1 MGLPTG
7 GEGAEADE
15 TLLAAVRA
23 AAAPDFEV
31 LGEIARR
38 ERDGAVVFLARAA
51 ADRGLVALRV
61 TPEPGGMEFQLE
73 LVRKLDPG
81 LPSPAGTCSR
91 CGAQFLAWARFCS
104 KCGSAI
110 FGGAEDDESPHAR
123 EELRA
128 AVEEAAS
135 GRYEILGEMRHAEGV
150 GVVYFARDLASGRI
164 EALRVQPEEG
174 EQEYSIG
181 KTNVMRRLSVSIQTT
196 RAPAPSPPPA
206 PPTPPAPSART
217 TPASPPPAR
226 RPAAPPPTRP
236 PAAARR
242 PAPMMPPQPAPSRR
256 RRSLHVPLPDVRV
269 PDLSPAAW
277 VAIAF
282 VVLIVIIIIVA

>member
-1 MGLPTG
+1 LSELRQTGATRFGLPTG
-7 GEGAEADE
+7 GEGAGAEDS
-15 TLLAAVRA
+15 LLAAVRA
-23 AAAPDFEV
+23 TAAPDFDV

-38 ERDGAVVFLARAA
+38 ERDGVVVFLARAV
-51 ADRGLVALRV
+51 ADQGLVALRL
-61 TPEPGGMEFQLE
+61 TPDAGGQSFQLE
-73 LVRKLDPG
+73 LVHKLDSG
-81 LPSPAGTCSR
+81 LPAPSGTCSK
-91 CGAQFLAWARFCS
+91 CGAPFVAWARFCS

-110 FGGAEDDESPHAR
+110 FGNAERAESPHAR

-150 GVVYFARDLASGRI
+150 GVVYFARDLTSGRI

-196 RAPAPSPPPA
+196 RTPTPPARPAPVVPPPA
-206 PPTPPAPSART
+206 PAPTRPPPVTPTPPAAPAPTPRIPP
-217 TPASPPPAR
+217 TPAPR
-226 RPAAPPPTRP
+226 RGRK
-236 PAAARR
+236 
-242 PAPMMPPQPAPSRR
+242 
-256 RRSLHVPLPDVRV
+256 SLHIPIPEIRIS
-269 PDLSPAAW
+269 DLTPAAW

-282 VVLIVIIIIVA
+282 VVVVVILILLF